1 MAMPDPE
8 LKSLSSSE
16 IPAVLHISTWATRWT
31 TMMRFCGR
39 GLPDK
44 SDNRMSWGTRLQP
57 LILEQAAR
65 DLALEIEPNTVNLYR
80 RRGQLGYTAD
90 GWSRKPDQGP
100 GVIEC
105 KTCFESYQWMTAWNG
120 GKTPPAY
127 VEAQVQCQLFV
138 GDGVTPFKWGT
149 IACWFA
155 GDIFYFH
162 REPNL
167 EFWALMEAE
176 AAKFFADLAAGNFGE
191 PYGLQAEDP
200 LIAKLFVPKPGLV
213 LDLRDDMQRGLDL
226 AADVIDW
233 HMHND
238 AANAGRKQAERFK
251 SKIRANMGVHE
262 EMLLPHGVRVRAK
275 QVSRKGFTVEPTTFT
290 QLDPYIP
297 PDAAQ
302 SVERPPLE
310 DQLRDILKAG

>member
-1 MAMPDPE
+1 MPDPQ
-8 LKSLSSSE
+8 LLSLSSSE
-16 IPAVLHISTWATRWT
+16 IPAVLHISTWATRWVV
-31 TMMRFCGR
+31 MMKFCGR
-39 GLPDK
+39 GLPDRA
-44 SDNRMSWGTRLQP
+44 DNRMSWGTRLQP

-65 DLALEIEPNTVNLYR
+65 DLALEITPNIGDRYI
-80 RRGQLGYTAD
+80 RRGLLGYTGD
-90 GWSRKPDQGP
+90 GFARKPDQGP
-100 GVIEC
+100 GVVEAKC
-105 KTCFESYQWMTAWNG
+105 CFDSFQWMTAWHG

-127 VEAQVQCQLFV
+127 VEAQVQCQLFA
-138 GDGVTPFKWGT
+138 GDGETPFKWAT
-149 IACWFA
+149 IVCWFA
-155 GDIFYFH
+155 GDLFYFH

-213 LDLRDDMQRGLDL
+213 LDLRDDMQRGLEL

-233 HMHND
+233 HQFSD
-238 AANAGRKQAERFK
+238 TANASRKQADRFK
-251 SKIRANMGVHE
+251 SKIRAVMAEHE
-262 EMLLPHGVRVRAK
+262 ELLLPHGVRVRAK
-275 QVSRKGFTVEPTTFT
+275 QVSRKGFEVAPTTFT

-302 SVERPPLE
+302 TIERPALD